1 MKYSLIILLTIVV
14 IVLPLSQSKA
24 QFNINAE
31 KLKDLEGA
39 WFYQDEKIDFMVVL
53 KHRKVNILETQKSN
67 VFGYIKLLVDGILIC
82 DNLKFVE
89 FLNSKNSFDFNEIY
103 DIKNHPNRI
112 PPIIISANE
121 KGISGGI
128 KILEN
133 ANPVNFTVKFEDDH
147 LVLEFINYQSRLD
160 KKITKL
166 ENYPFP
172 AVPSTWVLKKK
183 VGK

>member
-1 MKYSLIILLTIVV
+1 MKYSLIILLTIIV

-39 WFYQDEKIDFMVVL
+39 WFYQDEKINVL
-53 KHRKVNILETQKSN
+53 VLLGYKKINETPEKPF
-67 VFGYIKLLVDGILIC
+67 VFGYIKLLVDGNLIC
-82 DNLKFVE
+82 DNLEFVE
-89 FLNSKNSFDFNEIY
+89 FLNSKNSFDFYEIF
-103 DIKNHPNRI
+103 DVKNHPNRI

-147 LVLEFINYQSRLD
+147 LVFEFINYQSRLD

-183 VGK
+183 VEK